1 VILVVTPNPAVD
13 VTYRVAEQRIGETQR
28 VLEVQRHPGGKGLN
42 VGRVLAATGVPT
54 HAVLPLGGDGGRWI
68 THALDDLGLVHTD
81 VAVRGGTRTT
91 VTVVDDLA
99 HPTMFGEPG
108 PVLSPDEWDTIT
120 AAVEQLLDGD
130 VGRTGGADGAV
141 GAAGT
146 AGTAGAP
153 PAAALV
159 VSGSLPRDTDPA
171 VVARWVTAARRHGVL
186 SVVDCSGTAL
196 LAAASAGATVCKPNR
211 EELFEATGTDDE
223 RSGAL
228 RLLGLGATVVVVSR
242 GSDGIAAHTA
252 EHVLEVPAVPGVSGN
267 PTGAG
272 DAATAGL
279 VGVLVEVL
287 VGAGLPAPD
296 GGIPAPDDAT
306 LLRALRSA
314 AAHGAAAVLQPVAG
328 VVDSADVQR
337 FLSTPPAPAHDRTR
351 TPV

>member
-1 VILVVTPNPAVD
+1 MILVVTPNPAVN

-28 VLEVQRHPGGKGLN
+28 VLEVQRRPGGKGLN
-42 VGRVLAATGVPT
+42 VGRVLAATGMPT

-68 THALDDLGLVHTD
+68 AHALDDLGLVHTD
-81 VAVRGGTRTT
+81 VAVRGETRTT

-108 PVLSPDEWDTIT
+108 PVLSPDEWDTVT
-120 AAVEQLLDGD
+120 AAVETLLDGD
-130 VGRTGGADGAV
+130 AGR
-141 GAAGT
+141 T

-159 VSGSLPRDTDPA
+159 VSGSLPRDSDPA
-171 VVARWVTAARRHGVL
+171 VVARWVTAARHRGVL

-211 EELFEATGTDDE
+211 EELLEATGTDDE

-287 VGAGLPAPD
+287 VGDGLPSSD
-296 GGIPAPDDAT
+296 GSVRALDDAT

-328 VVDSADVQR
+328 AVNAADVHR
-337 FLSTPPAPAHDRTR
+337 FLSTPPDPAHDRTR
-351 TPV
+351 TPA

>member
-1 VILVVTPNPAVD
+1 MILVVTPNPAVD

-28 VLEVQRHPGGKGLN
+28 VLEVQRRPGGKGLN
-42 VGRVLAATGVPT
+42 AGRVLAATGMPT

-68 THALDDLGLVHTD
+68 AHALDDLGLVHTD
-81 VAVRGGTRTT
+81 VAVRGETRTT

-108 PVLSPDEWDTIT
+108 PVLSPDEWDTVT
-120 AAVEQLLDGD
+120 AAVETLLDGD
-130 VGRTGGADGAV
+130 VGDTR
-141 GAAGT
+141 GT
-146 AGTAGAP
+146 ADAP

-159 VSGSLPRDTDPA
+159 VSGSLPRDTDPT
-171 VVARWVTAARRHGVL
+171 VVARWVTAARRRGVL

-211 EELFEATGTDDE
+211 EELLEATGADDE

-242 GSDGIAAHTA
+242 GSAGIAAHTA

-279 VGVLVEVL
+279 VSVLVEVL
-287 VGAGLPAPD
+287 VGAGLPGPD
-296 GGIPAPDDAT
+296 GSVPAPDDAT
-306 LLRALRSA
+306 LFRALRSA

-328 VVDSADVQR
+328 VVDPADVQR

-351 TPV
+351 TPA

>member
-1 VILVVTPNPAVD
+1 MILVVTPNPAVD

-28 VLEVQRHPGGKGLN
+28 VLEVQRCPGGKGLN

-68 THALDDLGLVHTD
+68 AHALDDLGLAHTD
-81 VAVRGGTRTT
+81 VAVRGETRTT

-108 PVLSPDEWDTIT
+108 PVLNPDEWDAVTT
-120 AAVEQLLDGD
+120 AVETLLDGD
-130 VGRTGGADGAV
+130 GGDVGDV
-141 GAAGT
+141 GDTRGT
-146 AGTAGAP
+146 ADAP

-159 VSGSLPRDTDPA
+159 VSGSLPRDTDPT
-171 VVARWVTAARRHGVL
+171 VVARWVTAARRRGVL

-211 EELFEATGTDDE
+211 EELLEATGTDDE

-242 GSDGIAAHTA
+242 GSAGIAAHTA

-279 VGVLVEVL
+279 VTVLVDVL
-287 VGAGLPAPD
+287 VGAALPGPDGSVPAP
-296 GGIPAPDDAT
+296 GDAT

-328 VVDSADVQR
+328 AVDPADVHR
-337 FLSTPPAPAHDRTR
+337 FLSAPPAPAPDRTR
-351 TPV
+351 TPA

>member
-1 VILVVTPNPAVD
+1 MILVVTPNPAVD

-28 VLEVQRHPGGKGLN
+28 VLEVQRRPGGKGLN

-54 HAVLPLGGDGGRWI
+54 HAVLPLGGDGGHWI
-68 THALDDLGLVHTD
+68 AHALDDLGLVHTD
-81 VAVRGGTRTT
+81 VAVRGETRTT

-108 PVLSPDEWDTIT
+108 PVLSPDEWDAIT
-120 AAVEQLLDGD
+120 TAVETLLDGD
-130 VGRTGGADGAV
+130 VGRTGGADGA
-141 GAAGT
+141 

-159 VSGSLPRDTDPA
+159 VSGSLPRDTDPT
-171 VVARWVTAARRHGVL
+171 VVARWVTAARRRGVL

-211 EELFEATGTDDE
+211 EELLEATGTDDE

-242 GSDGIAAHTA
+242 GSAGIAAHTA
-252 EHVLEVPAVPGVSGN
+252 EHVLEVPAVRGVSGN

-279 VGVLVEVL
+279 VGVLVDVL
-287 VGAGLPAPD
+287 VGTGLPAPD
-296 GGIPAPDDAT
+296 GSVPAPDDAT
-306 LLRALRSA
+306 LLRAMRSA

-328 VVDSADVQR
+328 AVDPADVHR
-337 FLSTPPAPAHDRTR
+337 FLSALPAPAPDRTR
-351 TPV
+351 TPA

>member
-1 VILVVTPNPAVD
+1 MILVVTPNPAVD

-28 VLEVQRHPGGKGLN
+28 VLEVQRRPGGKGLN
-42 VGRVLAATGVPT
+42 VGRVLAATGDPT

-68 THALDDLGLVHTD
+68 AHTLDALGLAHSDVDVH
-81 VAVRGGTRTT
+81 GETRTT

-108 PVLSPDEWDTIT
+108 PVLSPDEWDSVTT
-120 AAVEQLLDGD
+120 AVGTLLDG
-130 VGRTGGADGAV
+130 

-146 AGTAGAP
+146 PHAT
-153 PAAALV
+153 ALV

-171 VVARWVTAARRHGVL
+171 VVARWVSAARHRGVP
-186 SVVDCSGTAL
+186 SVVDCSGAAL
-196 LAAASAGATVCKPNR
+196 VAAASAGATVCKPNR
-211 EELFEATGTDDE
+211 EELLDATGTDDE
-223 RSGAL
+223 RAGAL

-242 GSDGIAAHTA
+242 GSEGIAAHTT

-279 VGVLVEVL
+279 VRALTS
-287 VGAGLPAPD
+287 AGTDIAT
-296 GGIPAPDDAT
+296 DDAT

-314 AAHGAAAVLQPVAG
+314 AAFGAAAVLRPVAG
-328 VVDSADVQR
+328 EVDPADVDR
-337 FLSTPPAPAHDRTR
+337 FLSTPPDPAHDRTR
-351 TPV
+351 TPA

>member
-1 VILVVTPNPAVD
+1 MILVVTPNPAVD

-28 VLEVQRHPGGKGLN
+28 VLEVQRRPGGKGLN

-54 HAVLPLGGDGGRWI
+54 HAVLPLGGDGGHWI
-68 THALDDLGLVHTD
+68 AHALDDLGLVHTD
-81 VAVRGGTRTT
+81 VAVRGETRTT

-108 PVLSPDEWDTIT
+108 PVLSPGEWDTVT
-120 AAVEQLLDGD
+120 TAVETLLDGD
-130 VGRTGGADGAV
+130 VGRTGGADGA
-141 GAAGT
+141 

-159 VSGSLPRDTDPA
+159 VSGSLPRDTDPT
-171 VVARWVTAARRHGVL
+171 VVARWVTAARRRGVL

-211 EELFEATGTDDE
+211 EELLEATGADDE

-279 VGVLVEVL
+279 VGWLVA
-287 VGAGLPAPD
+287 AGLPTLEGSVSAP
-296 GGIPAPDDAT
+296 GDAT

-328 VVDSADVQR
+328 AVDPADVHR
-337 FLSTPPAPAHDRTR
+337 FLSAPPAPAHDRTR
-351 TPV
+351 TPA

>member
-28 VLEVQRHPGGKGLN
+28 VLEVQRRPGGKGLN

-54 HAVLPLGGDGGRWI
+54 HAVLPLGGDGGHWI
-68 THALDDLGLVHTD
+68 AHALDDLGLAHTD
-81 VAVRGGTRTT
+81 VAVRGETRTT

-108 PVLSPDEWDTIT
+108 PVLSPDEWDTVT
-120 AAVEQLLDGD
+120 TAVEQLLDDGD
-130 VGRTGGADGAV
+130 VGGTR
-141 GAAGT
+141 GAAG
-146 AGTAGAP
+146 AP
-153 PAAALV
+153 AAAALV
-159 VSGSLPRDTDPA
+159 VSGSLPRDTDPT
-171 VVARWVTAARRHGVL
+171 VVARWVTAARRRGVL

-196 LAAASAGATVCKPNR
+196 LAAASAGARVCKPNR
-211 EELFEATGTDDE
+211 EELLEATGADDE

-279 VGVLVEVL
+279 VGSLVA
-287 VGAGLPAPD
+287 AGLPTLEGSVSAP
-296 GGIPAPDDAT
+296 GDAT

-328 VVDSADVQR
+328 VVDPADVQR

-351 TPV
+351 TPA

>member
-1 VILVVTPNPAVD
+1 MILVVTPNPAVD
-13 VTYRVAEQRIGETQR
+13 VTYRVAEQRIGATQR
-28 VLEVQRHPGGKGLN
+28 VLEVQRRPGGKGLN

-54 HAVLPLGGDGGRWI
+54 HAVLPLGGDGGYWI
-68 THALDDLGLVHTD
+68 AHALDDLGLAHTD
-81 VAVRGGTRTT
+81 VAVRGETRTT

-108 PVLSPDEWDTIT
+108 PVLSPDEWDRVS
-120 AAVEQLLDGD
+120 AAVETLLDGD
-130 VGRTGGADGAV
+130 AT
-141 GAAGT
+141 
-146 AGTAGAP
+146 GAP

-171 VVARWVTAARRHGVL
+171 VVARWVTAARRRGAL
-186 SVVDCSGTAL
+186 SVADCSGTAL

-211 EELFEATGTDDE
+211 EELLEATGADDE

-228 RLLGLGATVVVVSR
+228 RLLRLGATVVVVSR

-279 VGVLVEVL
+279 VSVLVDVL

-296 GGIPAPDDAT
+296 GSVPAPDDTT
-306 LLRALRSA
+306 LLRVLRSA

-328 VVDSADVQR
+328 AVDPADVHR

-351 TPV
+351 TPA

>member
-1 VILVVTPNPAVD
+1 MILVVTPNPAVD

-28 VLEVQRHPGGKGLN
+28 VLEVQRRPGGKGLN
-42 VGRVLAATGVPT
+42 VGRVLAATGAPT
-54 HAVLPLGGDGGRWI
+54 HAVLLLGGDGGHWI
-68 THALDDLGLVHTD
+68 AHALDDLGLVHTD
-81 VAVRGGTRTT
+81 VAVRGETRTT

-108 PVLSPDEWDTIT
+108 PVLSPDEWDAIT
-120 AAVEQLLDGD
+120 TAVETLLDGD
-130 VGRTGGADGAV
+130 VGDTR
-141 GAAGT
+141 GT
-146 AGTAGAP
+146 ADAP

-159 VSGSLPRDTDPA
+159 VSGSLPRDTDPT
-171 VVARWVTAARRHGVL
+171 VVARWVTAARRRGVL

-211 EELFEATGTDDE
+211 EELLEATGTDDE

-228 RLLGLGATVVVVSR
+228 RLLGLGATVVMVSR

-279 VGVLVEVL
+279 VSVLVDVL
-287 VGAGLPAPD
+287 VGAGLPGPD
-296 GGIPAPDDAT
+296 GSVPAPDNAT

-328 VVDSADVQR
+328 VVDPADVQR

-351 TPV
+351 TPA

>member
-28 VLEVQRHPGGKGLN
+28 VLEVQRRPGGKGLN

-68 THALDDLGLVHTD
+68 AHALDDLGLAHTD
-81 VAVRGGTRTT
+81 VAVRGETRTT

-108 PVLSPDEWDTIT
+108 PVLNPDEWDAVTT
-120 AAVEQLLDGD
+120 AVETLLDGD
-130 VGRTGGADGAV
+130 VGDGGDG
-141 GAAGT
+141 GDTRGT
-146 AGTAGAP
+146 ADAP

-171 VVARWVTAARRHGVL
+171 VVARWVIAARRRGVL

-211 EELFEATGTDDE
+211 EELLDATGTDDE

-242 GSDGIAAHTA
+242 GSDGIAAHTT

-279 VGVLVEVL
+279 VSVLVDVL
-287 VGAGLPAPD
+287 VGAGLPGPD
-296 GGIPAPDDAT
+296 GSVPAPDDAT
-306 LLRALRSA
+306 LFRALRSA

-328 VVDSADVQR
+328 VVDPADVQR
-337 FLSTPPAPAHDRTR
+337 FLFTPPAPAHDRTR
-351 TPV
+351 TPA

>member
-1 VILVVTPNPAVD
+1 MILVVTPNPAVD
-13 VTYRVAEQRIGETQR
+13 VTYRVAEQRLGETQR
-28 VLEVQRHPGGKGLN
+28 VLEVQRRPGGKGLN

-54 HAVLPLGGDGGRWI
+54 HAVLPLGGDGGHWI

-81 VAVRGGTRTT
+81 VAVRGETRTT

-108 PVLSPDEWDTIT
+108 PVLSPDEWDTVT
-120 AAVEQLLDGD
+120 AAVETLLDSD
-130 VGRTGGADGAV
+130 VGRTGGAADA
-141 GAAGT
+141 
-146 AGTAGAP
+146 AGAP

-159 VSGSLPRDTDPA
+159 VSGSLPRDSDPT
-171 VVARWVTAARRHGVL
+171 VVARWVTAARRRGVL

-211 EELFEATGTDDE
+211 EELLEATGTDDE

-279 VGVLVEVL
+279 VGALVDVL
-287 VGAGLPAPD
+287 VGAGLPTLEGSVNAP
-296 GGIPAPDDAT
+296 GDAT

-328 VVDSADVQR
+328 VVDPADVDR

-351 TPV
+351 TPA

>member
-1 VILVVTPNPAVD
+1 MILVVTPNPAVD
-13 VTYRVAEQRIGETQR
+13 VTYRVSEQRIGETQR
-28 VLEVQRHPGGKGLN
+28 VLEVQRRPGGKGLN

-81 VAVRGGTRTT
+81 VAVRGETRTT

-108 PVLSPDEWDTIT
+108 PVLSPDEWDTVT
-120 AAVEQLLDGD
+120 AAVETLLDGD
-130 VGRTGGADGAV
+130 VGRAGGA
-141 GAAGT
+141 
-146 AGTAGAP
+146 AGAP
-153 PAAALV
+153 PAVALV
-159 VSGSLPRDTDPA
+159 VSGSLPRDSDPA
-171 VVARWVTAARRHGVL
+171 VVARWVTAARHRGVL
-186 SVVDCSGTAL
+186 SVVDCSGAAL

-211 EELFEATGTDDE
+211 EELLEATGTDDE

-252 EHVLEVPAVPGVSGN
+252 AHVLEVPAVPGVSGN

-287 VGAGLPAPD
+287 VGAGLPASD
-296 GGIPAPDDAT
+296 GSVPALDDAT

-328 VVDSADVQR
+328 AVHPADVHR

-351 TPV
+351 TPA

>member
-1 VILVVTPNPAVD
+1 MILVVTPNPAVD

-28 VLEVQRHPGGKGLN
+28 VLEVQRRPGGKGLN

-54 HAVLPLGGDGGRWI
+54 HAVLPLGGDGGHWI
-68 THALDDLGLVHTD
+68 AHALDDLGLAHTD
-81 VAVRGGTRTT
+81 VAVRGETRTT

-108 PVLSPDEWDTIT
+108 PVLSADEWDTVT
-120 AAVEQLLDGD
+120 SAVEQLLDDGD
-130 VGRTGGADGAV
+130 DGDPGGTR
-141 GAAGT
+141 GAAG
-146 AGTAGAP
+146 AP
-153 PAAALV
+153 AAAALV
-159 VSGSLPRDTDPA
+159 VSGSLPRDTDPT
-171 VVARWVTAARRHGVL
+171 VVARWVTTARRRGVL

-196 LAAASAGATVCKPNR
+196 LAAASAGVTVCKPNR
-211 EELFEATGTDDE
+211 EELLEATGTDDE

-279 VGVLVEVL
+279 VSVLVDVL
-287 VGAGLPAPD
+287 VGAGLPGPD
-296 GGIPAPDDAT
+296 GSVPAPDDAT

-328 VVDSADVQR
+328 VADPADVDR

-351 TPV
+351 TPA

>member
-1 VILVVTPNPAVD
+1 MILVVTPNPAVD

-28 VLEVQRHPGGKGLN
+28 VLEVQRRPGGKGLN

-54 HAVLPLGGDGGRWI
+54 HAVLPLGGDGGHWI
-68 THALDDLGLVHTD
+68 AHALDDLGLAHTD
-81 VAVRGGTRTT
+81 VAVRGETRTT

-108 PVLSPDEWDTIT
+108 PVLSPDEWDAIT
-120 AAVEQLLDGD
+120 TAVETLLDGD
-130 VGRTGGADGAV
+130 VGRTGGADGA
-141 GAAGT
+141 

-153 PAAALV
+153 VAAALV
-159 VSGSLPRDTDPA
+159 VSGSLPRDTDPT
-171 VVARWVTAARRHGVL
+171 VVARWVTTARRRGVL

-211 EELFEATGTDDE
+211 EELLEATGTDDE

-228 RLLGLGATVVVVSR
+228 RLLGLGATVVMVSR

-279 VGVLVEVL
+279 VGVLVDVL
-287 VGAGLPAPD
+287 VGAGLPGPD
-296 GGIPAPDDAT
+296 GGVPAPDDAT
-306 LLRALRSA
+306 LFRALRSA

-328 VVDSADVQR
+328 VVDPADVDR

-351 TPV
+351 TPA

>member
-1 VILVVTPNPAVD
+1 MILVVTPNPAVD

-28 VLEVQRHPGGKGLN
+28 VLEVQRRPGGKGLN

-81 VAVRGGTRTT
+81 VAVRGETRTT

-108 PVLSPDEWDTIT
+108 PVLSPDEWDTVT
-120 AAVEQLLDGD
+120 AAVETLLDGD
-130 VGRTGGADGAV
+130 VGRTGGAV
-141 GAAGT
+141 GGAGT
-146 AGTAGAP
+146 AGTADALL
-153 PAAALV
+153 AAALV
-159 VSGSLPRDTDPA
+159 VSGSLPRDSDPA
-171 VVARWVTAARRHGVL
+171 VVARWVTAARHRGVL

-211 EELFEATGTDDE
+211 EELLEATGTDDE

-296 GGIPAPDDAT
+296 GSVPAPDDAT

-328 VVDSADVQR
+328 AVDPADVHR

-351 TPV
+351 TPA

>member
-1 VILVVTPNPAVD
+1 MILVVTPNPAVD

-28 VLEVQRHPGGKGLN
+28 VLEVQRRPGGKGLN

-68 THALDDLGLVHTD
+68 AHALDDLGLAHTD
-81 VAVRGGTRTT
+81 VAVRGETRTT

-108 PVLSPDEWDTIT
+108 PVLRPGEWDAVTT
-120 AAVEQLLDGD
+120 AVETLLDGD
-130 VGRTGGADGAV
+130 VGRTGGADGA
-141 GAAGT
+141 

-171 VVARWVTAARRHGVL
+171 VVARWVIAARRRGVL

-211 EELFEATGTDDE
+211 EELLEATGADDE

-279 VGVLVEVL
+279 VSVLVDVL
-287 VGAGLPAPD
+287 VGAGLPGPD
-296 GGIPAPDDAT
+296 GSVPAPDDAT
-306 LLRALRSA
+306 LFRALRSA

-328 VVDSADVQR
+328 VVDPADVQR

-351 TPV
+351 TPA

>member
-1 VILVVTPNPAVD
+1 MILVVTPNPAVD

-28 VLEVQRHPGGKGLN
+28 VLEVQRRPGGKGLN

-54 HAVLPLGGDGGRWI
+54 HAVLPLGDDGGRWI
-68 THALDDLGLVHTD
+68 AHALDGLGLAHTD
-81 VAVRGGTRTT
+81 VAVRGETRTT

-108 PVLSPDEWDTIT
+108 PVLSPGEWDTVT
-120 AAVEQLLDGD
+120 TAVETLLDGD
-130 VGRTGGADGAV
+130 GGDVGDV
-141 GAAGT
+141 GDTRGT
-146 AGTAGAP
+146 ADAP

-159 VSGSLPRDTDPA
+159 VSGSLPRDTDPT
-171 VVARWVTAARRHGVL
+171 VVARWVTAARRRGVL

-211 EELFEATGTDDE
+211 EELLEATGADDE

-242 GSDGIAAHTA
+242 GSDGIAAHTT

-279 VGVLVEVL
+279 VGVLVDVL
-287 VGAGLPAPD
+287 VGAGLSAPD
-296 GGIPAPDDAT
+296 GSVPAPDDAT

-314 AAHGAAAVLQPVAG
+314 AAHGAAAVLQPLAG
-328 VVDSADVQR
+328 VVDPADVDR

-351 TPV
+351 TSA

>member
-1 VILVVTPNPAVD
+1 MILVVTPNPAVD

-28 VLEVQRHPGGKGLN
+28 VLEVQRRPGGKGLN

-68 THALDDLGLVHTD
+68 AHALDDLGLVHTD
-81 VAVRGGTRTT
+81 VAVRGETRTT

-108 PVLSPDEWDTIT
+108 PVLSPDEWDTVT
-120 AAVEQLLDGD
+120 AAVETLLDGD
-130 VGRTGGADGAV
+130 VGRAGGA
-141 GAAGT
+141 
-146 AGTAGAP
+146 AGAP

-159 VSGSLPRDTDPA
+159 VSGSLPRDSDPA
-171 VVARWVTAARRHGVL
+171 VVARWVTAARHRGVL

-211 EELFEATGTDDE
+211 EELLEATGTDDE

-252 EHVLEVPAVPGVSGN
+252 EHVLEVPAVAGVSGN

-287 VGAGLPAPD
+287 VGAGLPSSD
-296 GGIPAPDDAT
+296 GSVRALDDAT

-328 VVDSADVQR
+328 AVDPADVHR
-337 FLSTPPAPAHDRTR
+337 FVSALPDPAHDRTR
-351 TPV
+351 TPA

>member
-28 VLEVQRHPGGKGLN
+28 VLEVQRRPGGKGLN

-54 HAVLPLGGDGGRWI
+54 HAVLPLGGDGGHWI
-68 THALDDLGLVHTD
+68 AHALDDLGLVHTD
-81 VAVRGGTRTT
+81 VAVRGETRTT

-108 PVLSPDEWDTIT
+108 PVLSPDEWDTVT
-120 AAVEQLLDGD
+120 SAVEQLLDDG
-130 VGRTGGADGAV
+130 VAGGTR
-141 GAAGT
+141 GAAG
-146 AGTAGAP
+146 AP
-153 PAAALV
+153 AAAALV
-159 VSGSLPRDTDPA
+159 VSGSLPRDTDPT
-171 VVARWVTAARRHGVL
+171 VVARWVTTARRRGAL

-211 EELFEATGTDDE
+211 EELLEATGTDDE

-242 GSDGIAAHTA
+242 GSDGIAAHTT

-279 VGVLVEVL
+279 VGVLVDVL
-287 VGAGLPAPD
+287 VGAGLSAPD
-296 GGIPAPDDAT
+296 GSVPAPDDAT
-306 LLRALRSA
+306 LFRALRSA

-328 VVDSADVQR
+328 VVDPADVDR

-351 TPV
+351 TPA

>member
-13 VTYRVAEQRIGETQR
+13 VTYRVGEQRIGETQR
-28 VLEVQRHPGGKGLN
+28 VLEVQRRPGGKGLN

-54 HAVLPLGGDGGRWI
+54 HAVLPLGGNGGHWI
-68 THALDDLGLVHTD
+68 AHALDDLGLAHTD
-81 VAVRGGTRTT
+81 VVVRGETRTT

-108 PVLSPDEWDTIT
+108 PVLSPDEWDTVT
-120 AAVEQLLDGD
+120 TAVEQLLDD
-130 VGRTGGADGAV
+130 GGTR
-141 GAAGT
+141 GAAG
-146 AGTAGAP
+146 AP
-153 PAAALV
+153 VAAALV
-159 VSGSLPRDTDPA
+159 VSGSLPRDTDPT
-171 VVARWVTAARRHGVL
+171 VVARWVTAARRRGVL

-211 EELFEATGTDDE
+211 EELLEATGTDDE

-228 RLLGLGATVVVVSR
+228 RLLGLGATVVMVSR

-287 VGAGLPAPD
+287 VGAGLPGPD
-296 GGIPAPDDAT
+296 RGVPAPDDAT
-306 LLRALRSA
+306 LFRALRSA

-328 VVDSADVQR
+328 VVDPADVDR

-351 TPV
+351 TPA

>member
-1 VILVVTPNPAVD
+1 MILVVTPNPAVD
-13 VTYRVAEQRIGETQR
+13 VTYRVSEQRIGETQR
-28 VLEVQRHPGGKGLN
+28 VLEVQRRPGGKGLN

-54 HAVLPLGGDGGRWI
+54 RAVLPLGGDGGRWI
-68 THALDDLGLVHTD
+68 AHALDDLGLVHTD
-81 VAVRGGTRTT
+81 VAVRGETRTT

-108 PVLSPDEWDTIT
+108 PVLSPDEWDTVT
-120 AAVEQLLDGD
+120 AAVETLVDGD
-130 VGRTGGADGAV
+130 A
-141 GAAGT
+141 
-146 AGTAGAP
+146 AGAP

-171 VVARWVTAARRHGVL
+171 VVARWVTAARHRGVL

-196 LAAASAGATVCKPNR
+196 LTAASAGATVCKPNR
-211 EELFEATGTDDE
+211 EELLEATGTDDE

-296 GGIPAPDDAT
+296 GSVPAPDDAT

-328 VVDSADVQR
+328 AVDPADVHR

-351 TPV
+351 TPA

>member
-1 VILVVTPNPAVD
+1 MILVVTPNPAVD

-28 VLEVQRHPGGKGLN
+28 VLEVQRRPGGKGLN

-68 THALDDLGLVHTD
+68 AHALDGLGLIHTD
-81 VAVRGGTRTT
+81 VAVRGETRTT

-108 PVLSPDEWDTIT
+108 PVLSPDEWDTVT
-120 AAVEQLLDGD
+120 AAVETLLAGD
-130 VGRTGGADGAV
+130 VGRTGGA
-141 GAAGT
+141 AGT
-146 AGTAGAP
+146 P

-159 VSGSLPRDTDPA
+159 VSGSLPRDSDPA
-171 VVARWVTAARRHGVL
+171 VVGSWVTAARHRGVL

-211 EELFEATGTDDE
+211 EELLEATGTDDE

-287 VGAGLPAPD
+287 VDAGLPESD
-296 GGIPAPDDAT
+296 GSVPAPDDAT

-328 VVDSADVQR
+328 AVDPADVHR

-351 TPV
+351 TPA

>member
-1 VILVVTPNPAVD
+1 MILVVTPNPAVD

-28 VLEVQRHPGGKGLN
+28 VLEVQRRPGGKGLN

-81 VAVRGGTRTT
+81 VAVRGETRTT

-108 PVLSPDEWDTIT
+108 PVLSPDEWDTVT
-120 AAVEQLLDGD
+120 AAVETLLDGD
-130 VGRTGGADGAV
+130 VGR
-141 GAAGT
+141 T

-159 VSGSLPRDTDPA
+159 VSGSLPRDSDPA
-171 VVARWVTAARRHGVL
+171 VVARWVTAARHRGVL

-211 EELFEATGTDDE
+211 EELLEATGTDDE

-287 VGAGLPAPD
+287 VGAGLHAPDGSVPAPD
-296 GGIPAPDDAT
+296 EAT

-328 VVDSADVQR
+328 AVDAADVHR
-337 FLSTPPAPAHDRTR
+337 FLSTPPDPAHDRTR
-351 TPV
+351 TPA

>member
-1 VILVVTPNPAVD
+1 MILVVTPNPAVD

-28 VLEVQRHPGGKGLN
+28 VLEVQRRPGGKGLN

-54 HAVLPLGGDGGRWI
+54 HAVLPLGGDGGHWI
-68 THALDDLGLVHTD
+68 AHALDDLGLAHTD
-81 VAVRGGTRTT
+81 TAVRGETRTT

-108 PVLSPDEWDTIT
+108 PVLSPDEWDAVTT
-120 AAVEQLLDGD
+120 AVETLLDGD
-130 VGRTGGADGAV
+130 VGRTGGADGA
-141 GAAGT
+141 

-153 PAAALV
+153 VAAALV
-159 VSGSLPRDTDPA
+159 VSGSLPRDTDPT
-171 VVARWVTAARRHGVL
+171 VVARWVTTARRRGVL

-211 EELFEATGTDDE
+211 EELLEATGADDE

-279 VGVLVEVL
+279 VSVLVDVL
-287 VGAGLPAPD
+287 VGAGLPGPD
-296 GGIPAPDDAT
+296 GSVPAPDDAT
-306 LLRALRSA
+306 LFRALRSA

-328 VVDSADVQR
+328 VVDPADVQR

-351 TPV
+351 TPA

>member
-1 VILVVTPNPAVD
+1 MILVVTPNPAVD

-28 VLEVQRHPGGKGLN
+28 VLEVQRRPGGKGLN

-68 THALDDLGLVHTD
+68 AHALDDLGLAHTD
-81 VAVRGGTRTT
+81 VAVRGETRTT

-108 PVLSPDEWDTIT
+108 PVLRPGEWDAVTT
-120 AAVEQLLDGD
+120 AVETLLDGD
-130 VGRTGGADGAV
+130 GGDGGDVGDV
-141 GAAGT
+141 GDTRGT
-146 AGTAGAP
+146 ADAP

-159 VSGSLPRDTDPA
+159 VSGSLPRDTDPT
-171 VVARWVTAARRHGVL
+171 VVARWITAARRRSVL

-211 EELFEATGTDDE
+211 EELLEATGADDE

-279 VGVLVEVL
+279 VGVLVDVL
-287 VGAGLPAPD
+287 VGAGLPGPD
-296 GGIPAPDDAT
+296 GSVPAPDDAT
-306 LLRALRSA
+306 LFRALRSA

-328 VVDSADVQR
+328 VVDPADVHR

-351 TPV
+351 TPA

>member
-1 VILVVTPNPAVD
+1 MILVVTPNPAVD

-28 VLEVQRHPGGKGLN
+28 VLEVQRRPGGKGLN
-42 VGRVLAATGVPT
+42 VGRVLAATGMPT

-81 VAVRGGTRTT
+81 VAVRGETRTT

-108 PVLSPDEWDTIT
+108 PVLSPDEWDTVT
-120 AAVEQLLDGD
+120 AAVETLLDGD
-130 VGRTGGADGAV
+130 VGR
-141 GAAGT
+141 T

-159 VSGSLPRDTDPA
+159 VSGSLPRDSDPA
-171 VVARWVTAARRHGVL
+171 VVARWVTAARHRGVL

-211 EELFEATGTDDE
+211 EELLEATGTDDE

-252 EHVLEVPAVPGVSGN
+252 EHVLEVRAVPGVSGN

-296 GGIPAPDDAT
+296 GSVPAPDDAT

-328 VVDSADVQR
+328 AVDPADVHR
-337 FLSTPPAPAHDRTR
+337 YLSTPPAPAHDRTR
-351 TPV
+351 TPA

>member
-1 VILVVTPNPAVD
+1 MILVVTPNPAVD

-28 VLEVQRHPGGKGLN
+28 VLEVQRRPGGKGLN

-54 HAVLPLGGDGGRWI
+54 HAVLPLGGDGGHWI
-68 THALDDLGLVHTD
+68 AHALDDLGLVHTD
-81 VAVRGGTRTT
+81 VAVRGETRTT

-108 PVLSPDEWDTIT
+108 PVLSPDEWDAVTT
-120 AAVEQLLDGD
+120 AVETLLDGD
-130 VGRTGGADGAV
+130 VGRTGGADGA
-141 GAAGT
+141 AGS
-146 AGTAGAP
+146 AGAP
-153 PAAALV
+153 VAAALV
-159 VSGSLPRDTDPA
+159 VSGSLPRDTDPT
-171 VVARWVTAARRHGVL
+171 VVARWVTTARRRGVL

-211 EELFEATGTDDE
+211 EELLEATGTDDE

-252 EHVLEVPAVPGVSGN
+252 EYVLEVPAVPGVSGN

-279 VGVLVEVL
+279 VGVLVDVL
-287 VGAGLPAPD
+287 VGAGLPGPD
-296 GGIPAPDDAT
+296 GSVPAPDDAT

-328 VVDSADVQR
+328 AVDPADVQR

-351 TPV
+351 TPA

>member
-1 VILVVTPNPAVD
+1 MILVVTPNPAVD
-13 VTYRVAEQRIGETQR
+13 VTYRVSEQRIGETQR
-28 VLEVQRHPGGKGLN
+28 VLEVQRRPGGKGLN

-54 HAVLPLGGDGGRWI
+54 RAVLPLGGDGGRWI
-68 THALDDLGLVHTD
+68 AHALDDLGLVHTD
-81 VAVRGGTRTT
+81 VAVRGETRTT

-108 PVLSPDEWDTIT
+108 PVLSPDEWDTVT
-120 AAVEQLLDGD
+120 AAVETLLDGD
-130 VGRTGGADGAV
+130 VGRTGGAGGAV
-141 GAAGT
+141 GA
-146 AGTAGAP
+146 AGAP

-159 VSGSLPRDTDPA
+159 VSGSLPRDSDPA
-171 VVARWVTAARRHGVL
+171 VVARWVTAARHRGVL

-211 EELFEATGTDDE
+211 EELLEATGTDDE

-242 GSDGIAAHTA
+242 GSDGVAAHTA

-287 VGAGLPAPD
+287 VGTGLPSSD
-296 GGIPAPDDAT
+296 GSVRALDDAT

-328 VVDSADVQR
+328 AVDAADVHR

-351 TPV
+351 TPA

>member
-1 VILVVTPNPAVD
+1 MILVVTPNPAVD

-28 VLEVQRHPGGKGLN
+28 VLEVQRRPGGKGLN

-68 THALDDLGLVHTD
+68 AHALDDLGLAHTD
-81 VAVRGGTRTT
+81 VAVRGETRTT

-108 PVLSPDEWDTIT
+108 PVLNPDEWDAVTT
-120 AAVEQLLDGD
+120 AVETLLDCDVGD
-130 VGRTGGADGAV
+130 VGDTR
-141 GAAGT
+141 GT
-146 AGTAGAP
+146 ADAP

-159 VSGSLPRDTDPA
+159 VSGSLPRDTDPT
-171 VVARWVTAARRHGVL
+171 VVARWVTAARRRGVL

-211 EELFEATGTDDE
+211 EELLEATGTDDE

-252 EHVLEVPAVPGVSGN
+252 EHVLEVPAVPGISGN

-279 VGVLVEVL
+279 VSVLVDVL
-287 VGAGLPAPD
+287 VGAGLPGPD
-296 GGIPAPDDAT
+296 GSVPAPDDAT
-306 LLRALRSA
+306 LLRALWSA

-328 VVDSADVQR
+328 VVDPADVDR

-351 TPV
+351 TPA